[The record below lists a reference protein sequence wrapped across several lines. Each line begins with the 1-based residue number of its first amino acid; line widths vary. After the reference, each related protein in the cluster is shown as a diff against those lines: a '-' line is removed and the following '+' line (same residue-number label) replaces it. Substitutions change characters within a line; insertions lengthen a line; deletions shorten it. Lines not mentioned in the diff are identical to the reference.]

1 MANAG
6 DAPRPHR
13 IKFNLMG
20 VGGLQSYLSLTRVGG
35 QLSIDHVFEGVS
47 GMRSFPF
54 LAGNKS
60 IAGAV
65 FILKR

>member
-1 MANAG
+1 
-6 DAPRPHR
+6 
-13 IKFNLMG
+13 MG